1 MIKLK
6 IKYTSIFLL
15 IAFGLASCIKED
27 RSDCPVYF
35 AKANIAFEY
44 YADGNTNVIGEYL
57 NSVNLYVYNKRSG
70 KLVKQYKFEDEE
82 QLQQKAFNLEG
93 LVPGDYLFIAWG
105 NMTDE
110 TSIKD
115 PEQISTAQI
124 GSTNFFEGNKV
135 ITNDALYYSKGEFN
149 LHEYKSR
156 SFKMKL
162 ESANIR
168 FEISVSGIAKL
179 PTIKVDNLASAFDM
193 NNNPVGTEDFSYH
206 PHVAYDDVKNIYFTT
221 FNVLRP
227 KDLIDSK
234 IQLSYPEGTSS
245 FVQDVNE
252 FIKNNLP
259 QINLQTTQ
267 EILIRMHLVITESE
281 ITVTVP
287 DWKFEDSGS
296 GIE

>member
-149 LHEYKSR
+149 LHEYKST
-156 SFKMKL
+156 SLKMKF

-168 FEISVSGIAKL
+168 FEISVSGITIL
-179 PTIKVDNLASAFDM
+179 PIIKVKNLA
-193 NNNPVGTEDFSYH
+193 T
-206 PHVAYDDVKNIYFTT
+206 
-221 FNVLRP
+221 
-227 KDLIDSK
+227 
-234 IQLSYPEGTSS
+234 LS
-245 FVQDVNE
+245 
-252 FIKNNLP
+252 
-259 QINLQTTQ
+259 Q
-267 EILIRMHLVITESE
+267 EVC
-281 ITVTVP
+281 
-287 DWKFEDSGS
+287 K
-296 GIE
+296 